1 MVEKSKKNKKVI
13 TQDVINDNLFELI
26 EGVQENQN
34 QILDSIKVIKQRLDA
49 LDLRM
54 DKVSNRVGIV

>member
-49 LDLRM
+49 LDLIM
-54 DKVSNRVGIV
+54 DKVSHRVGIV